1 VRCES
6 RIGAGQVG
14 GRQDARAERRAAS
27 NALQER
33 RRQGKSERTSEA
45 ARRRACV
52 ARIQVGELAVETLGF
67 LDDLALVHQVLESTI
82 GTTIRQELI
91 DAWLDS
97 QAEGGP
103 ERHSGGGDKAAGGGG
118 WRRRAAKIHW
128 PQSRVGA

>member
-1 VRCES
+1 MRVKDRRWASRRPAGCES
-6 RIGAGQVG
+6 RA
-14 GRQDARAERRAAS
+14 ARGKQCTTRAKAPRKERA
-27 NALQER
+27 NER
-33 RRQGKSERTSEA
+33 GSEA
-45 ARRRACV
+45 ARV